1 MSKKKESDSQ
11 IIKRLIKKKHPDAWL
26 IEFAS
31 IGNKLITNEYGAFTH
46 DGLTTYVLSPQKK
59 LTKTGEMTWPREKHG
74 EVDHFAI
81 KSHFAIDGL
90 EFVTGNRGKEVQK
103 FLEREK
109 KDSFTKLIRPFY
121 QKILGFRSKKRW
133 KQITATIGY
142 LFILIFVIGLFT
154 GEDDESDKNN
164 TKTVT
169 TTPTTE
175 TENKTPKETE
185 EKKEITDKQ
194 EQKETERLAEEQRKK
209 EEAERLAE
217 EKKKQEEAQ
226 RLAEE
231 QKKQEEEAA
240 RLAEEQRQEEQR
252 LAEEQDQQK
261 EATNVYFKNCSA
273 AKAAG
278 AAPVYAGE
286 PGYGKHLDR
295 DGDGIGCDR

>member
-31 IGNKLITNEYGAFTH
+31 IGNKLITNEYGAFTR

-103 FLEREK
+103 FLEDEK

-121 QKILGFRSKKRW
+121 QKILGFRSTKKW
-133 KQITATIGY
+133 KMAIASIVY
-142 LFILIFVIGLFT
+142 LFILFGAIDIFV
-154 GEDDESDKNN
+154 ESD
-164 TKTVT
+164 
-169 TTPTTE
+169 TE
-175 TENKTPKETE
+175 KAEKAKIAATQAKEEE
-185 EKKEITDKQ
+185 EKKKVEQ
-194 EQKETERLAEEQRKK
+194 EEAERLAEEQRQK
-209 EEAERLAE
+209 EEEAQRLAE
-217 EKKKQEEAQ
+217 EKKKQEEEAQ

-231 QKKQEEEAA
+231 QKRKEAEAA

>member
-31 IGNKLITNEYGAFTH
+31 IGNKLITNEYGAFTR

-109 KDSFTKLIRPFY
+109 KDSFTRLIRPFY

-142 LFILIFVIGLFT
+142 LLILIFVIGLFT
-154 GEDDESDKNN
+154 SEDDKSDKNN

-169 TTPTTE
+169 TTPK
-175 TENKTPKETE
+175 TENEAPKEN
-185 EKKEITDKQ
+185 KKEVTDEQ

-209 EEAERLAE
+209 EEADRLAE